1 MHRLSRLEAT
11 IQESFAIRALLTS
24 LDFLNL
30 RPPLF
35 FGRQNLSYARQA
47 IYFPSFSLW
56 HHQNL
61 WIEASSL
68 SQIVDGILEDD
79 IV

>member
-11 IQESFAIRALLTS
+11 IQESSAIRALLTS

-30 RPPLF
+30 RPLF
-35 FGRQNLSYARQA
+35 FGRQSLSYAGQA